1 MRSKLSQCNAQ
12 TINSTNV
19 LQCFLYL
26 QEWCTNFKSRKVAAL
41 CARDLRQWDCSNC
54 HLITLRF
61 IIPARITT
69 SICHALPLVYIPCFS
84 VSVSDYN
91 WPWMLLHIHRCRY
104 TLLTRINERMN
115 VARSIGSSFFFKRL
129 NLNKLKLKG
138 NEKIE
143 ALYRKN
149 KCENVHVLYQ
159 VIVNVVCFSS
169 LA

>member
-1 MRSKLSQCNAQ
+1 MRFSCCIILPKIVNMHIIQTQANAIQ
-12 TINSTNV
+12 IIAIQRTNNSTNV
-19 LQCFLYL
+19 LQCFAYS
-26 QEWCTNFKSRKVAAL
+26 QEWCTNFKGRKVAAL

-69 SICHALPLVYIPCFS
+69 SICHALPLVYIHVPCFS

-115 VARSIGSSFFFKRL
+115 VARSIGSSFFFQETESKQIKIKR
-129 NLNKLKLKG
+129 K
-138 NEKIE
+138 
-143 ALYRKN
+143 RKDWSP
-149 KCENVHVLYQ
+149 
-159 VIVNVVCFSS
+159 I
-169 LA
+169 